1 MDKDRQPALSDTE
14 ARQIVDEAAREYFAE
29 RRRRV
34 GDFVDRHFSLRGTLS
49 LHRHALG
56 WDLLKAPANLLLAVP
71 NVAAKLAAAG
81 AAALGA
87 QRSAER
93 LRSARIL
100 LETAIGREIEWLIA
114 TELLELPI
122 AQRGR
127 ASRRDGLAE
136 AILSH
141 PRIAALVEAT
151 MGALSGRAAD
161 PEVRARLEEA
171 MASYGGTR
179 AAAAEIATGLLTL
192 ASGAALLKQATPGVM
207 TLGPALAASIAQ
219 QSAVAAFP
227 LGPTLGGLWYG
238 VFPAAA
244 APGLV
249 VGLTGGL
256 AAIAASA
263 AAFAG
268 IVTDPIQRRL
278 GLHRRR
284 LVRLIDAIERIVA
297 GDERGVSVR
306 DHYVARLLDFLDV
319 LGTVH
324 RIARG

>member
-1 MDKDRQPALSDTE
+1 
-14 ARQIVDEAAREYFAE
+14 
-29 RRRRV
+29 
-34 GDFVDRHFSLRGTLS
+34 
-49 LHRHALG
+49 
-56 WDLLKAPANLLLAVP
+56 
-71 NVAAKLAAAG
+71 
-81 AAALGA
+81 
-87 QRSAER
+87 
-93 LRSARIL
+93 
-100 LETAIGREIEWLIA
+100 
-114 TELLELPI
+114 
-122 AQRGR
+122 
-127 ASRRDGLAE
+127 
-136 AILSH
+136 
-141 PRIAALVEAT
+141 
-151 MGALSGRAAD
+151 
-161 PEVRARLEEA
+161 
-171 MASYGGTR
+171 
-179 AAAAEIATGLLTL
+179 
-192 ASGAALLKQATPGVM
+192 M

-297 GDERGVSVR
+297 GDERGFSVR